1 MTDLYPLKFIPIL
14 KERIWGGN
22 ALAGRWNKKGEIITG
37 IGESWELSA
46 VQNDLSVV
54 SNGFLEGNN
63 IEEIIEVYMGDLV
76 GEEVFEKFGNEFPL
90 LVKLIDAREVLSVQ
104 VHPDDK
110 LARERHNAY
119 GKTEMWYVLEASGD
133 SNIYA
138 GFNKD
143 LSREEYIESLS
154 GSDLKSLLNC
164 VTAIPGDS
172 FFIPAGTIH
181 ALGGGLV
188 VAEIQQTS
196 DVTYRVF
203 DWNRVDVNGNS
214 RDLHTD
220 LALDALNFSKT
231 PDPRNHITPVPNKP
245 ANIADC
251 KYFTVNLVSAEESL
265 TRDYTL
271 TDSFVI
277 YLCIRGSMEIETGS
291 DPVRVDKGET
301 VLIPAITDFVNITSS
316 PGTEFLEIYIK
327 KEQE

>member
-164 VTAIPGDS
+164 VTANPGDS

-203 DWNRVDVNGNS
+203 DWNR
-214 RDLHTD
+214 
-220 LALDALNFSKT
+220 
-231 PDPRNHITPVPNKP
+231 
-245 ANIADC
+245 
-251 KYFTVNLVSAEESL
+251 AE
-265 TRDYTL
+265 
-271 TDSFVI
+271 
-277 YLCIRGSMEIETGS
+277 
-291 DPVRVDKGET
+291 
-301 VLIPAITDFVNITSS
+301 
-316 PGTEFLEIYIK
+316 
-327 KEQE
+327 